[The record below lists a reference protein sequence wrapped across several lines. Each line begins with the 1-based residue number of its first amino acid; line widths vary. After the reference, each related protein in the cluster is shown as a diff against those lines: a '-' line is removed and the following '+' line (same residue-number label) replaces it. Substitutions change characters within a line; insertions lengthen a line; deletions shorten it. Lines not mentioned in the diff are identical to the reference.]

1 MPKKLALTF
10 LIFLGVADVFA
21 ANVSVVNIQPN
32 IISSDTTSGKRKA
45 QALFIE
51 GKTLELKN
59 NFIAAIENYKTALQ
73 FDKAPGIYYAL
84 GNLYY
89 YLGKYQ
95 DALTYVKK
103 ALDAAPNDIEYL
115 ERLSS
120 VYIALSNFP
129 KGAETIEKI
138 ISVDSNY
145 TYGLYTLARLY
156 QEMKMPSKAITV
168 YEMITEKIGYDYEVL
183 RKMYDI
189 YAGFKEMDKAT
200 ETLEAILK
208 LNPYN
213 SEIKLLLAAHYREVG
228 RLEEAEKMYEEV
240 FALSPKDKNVQAELV
255 KIYFQRNDN
264 EKGFQKFSQLLG
276 KDSLNFEEKVQVGEV
291 YYRLINND
299 KGALDITTN
308 IFTNLNQQYPSEW
321 IPYYYLGA
329 IDLASKDE
337 GNYKEK
343 FDKALEYGD
352 TSRQVYLLVG
362 VTYFQRNKIQE
373 AKTALEKGLVR
384 FPNDFD
390 FLNLMGNIEQQL
402 GNASNALVY
411 YEKAKEQNPDDV
423 NNLVALAGLYE
434 TFKRYKESNAAYD
447 KVLSIDPDNALALNN
462 YAYYLSVRGERLN
475 DALEMSKRSLQD
487 NSDNASY
494 LDTYGW
500 ILYKLK
506 NYEDARDYILK
517 SLKVNGNSAVVNDH
531 LGDIYDAMG
540 DRPNAM
546 KYWKKA
552 YELAPDNLEFKNKI
566 SK

>member
-10 LIFLGVADVFA
+10 LFLLAVTDIFAVDVAV
-21 ANVSVVNIQPN
+21 
-32 IISSDTTSGKRKA
+32 DTTSGKRKA
-45 QALFIE
+45 EALFIE

-59 NFIAAIENYKTALQ
+59 NYLGAIEDYKTALKY
-73 FDKAPGIYYAL
+73 DKAPGIYYAL

-89 YLGKYQ
+89 YLGKNEE
-95 DALTYVKK
+95 ALTYLKK
-103 ALDAAPNDIEYL
+103 ALDINPNETEYL

-120 VYIALSNFP
+120 VYIGLGDYPRAS
-129 KGAETIEKI
+129 KTIEKI
-138 ISVDSNY
+138 ISIDSNY

-168 YEMITEKIGYDYEVL
+168 YEDITEKIGYDYEVL

-213 SEIKLLLAAHYREVG
+213 SEIKSLLAAHYREIG
-228 RLEEAEKMYEEV
+228 RLEDAERLYEEV
-240 FALSPKDKNVQAELV
+240 FTLSPKDKNIQAELI
-255 KIYFQRNDN
+255 KIYFQKNDN
-264 EKGFQKFSQLLG
+264 TKGFEKFSQLLG
-276 KDSLNFEEKVQVGEV
+276 KDSLDFYEKVQVGEV

-308 IFTNLNQQYPSEW
+308 IFTSLNSEYPGEW

-329 IDLASKDE
+329 IDLINKNE
-337 GNYKEK
+337 GSYQEK
-343 FDKALEYGD
+343 FDKAMQYGD
-352 TSRQVYLLVG
+352 TARQVYLLVG
-362 VTYFQRNKIQE
+362 ISYFQRNKMPE
-373 AKTALEKGLVR
+373 ARTALEKGLER
-384 FPNDFD
+384 FPTDFD
-390 FLNLMGNIEQQL
+390 FLNLLGNIEQTL
-402 GNASNALVY
+402 GNTSAALNY
-411 YEKAKEQNPDDV
+411 YEKANEQNPDDV

-475 DALEMSKRSLQD
+475 DALAMSKRSLE
-487 NSDNASY
+487 NNTDNASY

-500 ILYKLK
+500 ILFKLNK
-506 NYEDARDYILK
+506 YEDARDYIIK

-540 DRPNAM
+540 DRTNAM

-552 YELAPDNLEFKNKI
+552 YELAPDNVEFRNKI

>member
-1 MPKKLALTF
+1 MPKKLAL
-10 LIFLGVADVFA
+10 IFLFLLAVADVYA
-21 ANVSVVNIQPN
+21 VNVSE
-32 IISSDTTSGKRKA
+32 DTTSNRRKA
-45 QALFIE
+45 EALFIE

-59 NFIAAIENYKTALQ
+59 NYLGAIENYKTALQ

-84 GNLYY
+84 GDLYY
-89 YLGKYQ
+89 FLGKYE
-95 DALTYVKK
+95 DALQYTKK
-103 ALDAAPNDIEYL
+103 ALDVSPRDTEYL

-120 VYIALSNFP
+120 VYIALNDFP
-129 KGAETIEKI
+129 KAAETIEKI
-138 ISVDSNY
+138 ISIDSSY

-168 YEMITEKIGYDYEVL
+168 FESITDKIGYDYEVL

-213 SEIKLLLAAHYREVG
+213 SEIKSLLAAHYREIG
-228 RLEEAEKMYEEV
+228 RLDEAERLYEEV
-240 FALSPKDKNVQAELV
+240 FAISPKDKNVQAELV

-264 EKGFQKFSQLLG
+264 DKGFKKFSQLLG
-276 KDSLNFEEKVQVGEV
+276 KDSLDFYEKVQVGEV
-291 YYRLINND
+291 YYRLISQD

-308 IFTNLNQQYPSEW
+308 IFTSLNSEYPGEW

-329 IDLASKDE
+329 IDLINKNE
-337 GNYKEK
+337 GSYQEK
-343 FDKALEYGD
+343 FNQAMQYGD
-352 TSRQVYLLVG
+352 TARQVYLLVG
-362 VTYFQRNKIQE
+362 VSYFQRNKLAE
-373 AKTALEKGLVR
+373 AKTALEKGLVQ
-384 FPNDFD
+384 FPDDFD
-390 FLNLMGNIEQQL
+390 FLNLL
-402 GNASNALVY
+402 GNVEQTLGNTSGALTY
-411 YEKAKEQNPDDV
+411 YEKAREQNPEDV

-434 TFKRYKESNAAYD
+434 TMKRYKESNAAYE
-447 KVLSIDPDNALALNN
+447 KVLSIEPDNALALNN

-475 DALEMSKRSLQD
+475 DAQKMSKKSLE
-487 NSDNASY
+487 NNPENASY

-500 ILYKLK
+500 ILFKLNK
-506 NYEDARDYILK
+506 YEEARDYIIK

-540 DRPNAM
+540 DRTNAM

>member
-1 MPKKLALTF
+1 MPKKLALILF
-10 LIFLGVADVFA
+10 LLAVTDVFA
-21 ANVSVVNIQPN
+21 VNVSE
-32 IISSDTTSGKRKA
+32 DTTSYKRKA
-45 QALFIE
+45 EALFIE

-59 NFIAAIENYKTALQ
+59 NYLGAIENYKTALQ

-103 ALDAAPNDIEYL
+103 ALDVSPNDTEYL

-120 VYIALSNFP
+120 VYIALNDFP
-129 KGAETIEKI
+129 RASETIEKI
-138 ISVDSNY
+138 ITIDTSY

-168 YEMITEKIGYDYEVL
+168 YESITDKIGYDYEVL

-189 YAGFKEMDKAT
+189 YVGFKEMDKAT

-208 LNPYN
+208 LNPFN
-213 SEIKLLLAAHYREVG
+213 SEIKALLAAHYREIG
-228 RLEEAEKMYEEV
+228 RLEEAERLYEEV
-240 FALSPKDKNVQAELV
+240 FAINPKDKNIQAELI
-255 KIYFQRNDN
+255 KIYFQKNDN
-264 EKGFQKFSQLLG
+264 TKGFEKFSQLLG
-276 KDSLNFEEKVQVGEV
+276 KDSLDFYEKVQVGEV

-299 KGALDITTN
+299 KGALDISTN
-308 IFTNLNQQYPSEW
+308 IFTGLNNDYPGEW

-329 IDLASKDE
+329 IDLIMKNEDSYQA
-337 GNYKEK
+337 K
-343 FDKALEYGD
+343 FDKAMQYGD

-362 VTYFQRNKIQE
+362 ISYFQRNKMAE
-373 AKTALEKGLVR
+373 AKTALEKGLVQ
-384 FPNDFD
+384 FPEDFD
-390 FLNLMGNIEQQL
+390 FLNLLGNIEQTL
-402 GNASNALVY
+402 GNSSNALMY
-411 YEKAKEQNPDDV
+411 YEKARVQNPDDV

-434 TFKRYKESNAAYD
+434 TFKRYKESNAAYE
-447 KVLSIDPDNALALNN
+447 KVLSIEPDNALALNN

-475 DALEMSKRSLQD
+475 EALVMSKKSLENNAD
-487 NSDNASY
+487 NGSY

-500 ILYKLK
+500 ILFKLK
-506 NYEDARDYILK
+506 KYEEARDYILK
-517 SLKVNGNSAVVNDH
+517 SLKANPNSAVVNDH
-531 LGDIYDAMG
+531 LGDVYDALG
-540 DRPNAM
+540 DRTNAM

-552 YELAPDNLEFKNKI
+552 YELAPDNQEFKNKV

>member
-1 MPKKLALTF
+1 MFKKLALIF
-10 LIFLGVADVFA
+10 LILLAVADVYA
-21 ANVSVVNIQPN
+21 VNVSG
-32 IISSDTTSGKRKA
+32 DTTSNRRKA
-45 QALFIE
+45 EALFIE

-59 NFIAAIENYKTALQ
+59 NYLGAIENYKTALQ

-84 GNLYY
+84 GDLYY
-89 YLGKYQ
+89 FLGKYE
-95 DALTYVKK
+95 DALQYTKK
-103 ALDAAPNDIEYL
+103 ALEVSPRDTEYL

-120 VYIALSNFP
+120 VYIALNDFP
-129 KGAETIEKI
+129 KAAETIEKI
-138 ISVDSNY
+138 ISIDSSY

-168 YEMITEKIGYDYEVL
+168 FESITDKIGYDYEVL

-213 SEIKLLLAAHYREVG
+213 SEIKSLLAAHYREIG
-228 RLEEAEKMYEEV
+228 RLDEAERLYEEV
-240 FALSPKDKNVQAELV
+240 FAISPKDKNVQAELV

-264 EKGFQKFSQLLG
+264 DKGFKKFSQLLG
-276 KDSLNFEEKVQVGEV
+276 KDSLDFYEKVQVGEV
-291 YYRLINND
+291 YYRLISQD

-308 IFTNLNQQYPSEW
+308 IFTSLNSEYPGEW

-329 IDLASKDE
+329 IDLINKNE
-337 GNYKEK
+337 GLYQEK
-343 FDKALEYGD
+343 FDKAMQYGD
-352 TSRQVYLLVG
+352 TARQVYLLVG
-362 VTYFQRNKIQE
+362 VSYFQRNKLTE
-373 AKTALEKGLVR
+373 AKTALEKGLVH
-384 FPNDFD
+384 FPDDFD
-390 FLNLMGNIEQQL
+390 FLNLLGNIEQTL
-402 GNASNALVY
+402 GNTSGALVY
-411 YEKAKEQNPDDV
+411 YEKARDQNPEDV

-434 TFKRYKESNAAYD
+434 TMKRYKESNAAYE
-447 KVLSIDPDNALALNN
+447 KVLSIEPDNALALNN

-475 DALEMSKRSLQD
+475 DALKMSKKSLE
-487 NSDNASY
+487 NNPENASY

-500 ILYKLK
+500 ILFKLGK
-506 NYEDARDYILK
+506 YEDARDYIIK

-540 DRPNAM
+540 DRTNAM

>member
-1 MPKKLALTF
+1 MPKKLAL
-10 LIFLGVADVFA
+10 IFLFLLAVADVYA
-21 ANVSVVNIQPN
+21 VNVSE
-32 IISSDTTSGKRKA
+32 DTTSNRRKA
-45 QALFIE
+45 EALFIE

-59 NFIAAIENYKTALQ
+59 NYLGAIENYKTALQ

-84 GNLYY
+84 GDLYY
-89 YLGKYQ
+89 FLGKYE
-95 DALTYVKK
+95 DALQHTKK
-103 ALDAAPNDIEYL
+103 ALDVSPRDTEYL

-120 VYIALSNFP
+120 VYIALSDFP
-129 KGAETIEKI
+129 KAAETIEKI
-138 ISVDSNY
+138 ISIDSSY

-168 YEMITEKIGYDYEVL
+168 FESITDKIGYDYEVL

-213 SEIKLLLAAHYREVG
+213 SEIKSLLAAHYREIG
-228 RLEEAEKMYEEV
+228 RLDEAERLYEEV
-240 FALSPKDKNVQAELV
+240 FAISPKDKNVQAELV

-264 EKGFQKFSQLLG
+264 DKGFKKFSQLLG
-276 KDSLNFEEKVQVGEV
+276 KDSLDFYEKVQVGEV
-291 YYRLINND
+291 YYRLISQD

-308 IFTNLNQQYPSEW
+308 IFTSLNSEYPGEW

-329 IDLASKDE
+329 IDLINKNE
-337 GNYKEK
+337 GSYQEK
-343 FDKALEYGD
+343 FNQAMQYGD
-352 TSRQVYLLVG
+352 TARQVYLLVG
-362 VTYFQRNKIQE
+362 VSYFQRNKLPE
-373 AKTALEKGLVR
+373 AKTALEKGLVQ
-384 FPNDFD
+384 FPDDFD
-390 FLNLMGNIEQQL
+390 FLNLLGNIEQTL
-402 GNASNALVY
+402 GNTSGALVY
-411 YEKAKEQNPDDV
+411 YEKAREQNPEDV

-434 TFKRYKESNAAYD
+434 TMKRYKESNAAYE
-447 KVLSIDPDNALALNN
+447 KVLSIEPDNALALNN

-475 DALEMSKRSLQD
+475 DAQRMSKKSLE
-487 NSDNASY
+487 NNPENASY

-500 ILYKLK
+500 ILFKLNK
-506 NYEDARDYILK
+506 YEEARDYILK

-540 DRPNAM
+540 DRTNAM